1 MTMSFYTL
9 LNKDSNGSI
18 DEMRANIA
26 RSDFLLKIYIFINYI
41 PLNKTS
47 KKFRKMYY
55 RKLKL
60 TIWLYNIEPFEKNI
74 LMMKTI
80 KPKGEEALFY
90 DLRLRVKTLI

>member
-47 KKFRKMYY
+47 EFQKNELLKF
-55 RKLKL
+55 
-60 TIWLYNIEPFEKNI
+60 
-74 LMMKTI
+74 
-80 KPKGEEALFY
+80 
-90 DLRLRVKTLI
+90 

>member
-26 RSDFLLKIYIFINYI
+26 RSDFLLKIYIHVVFINYI

-47 KKFRKMYY
+47 KFQ
-55 RKLKL
+55 
-60 TIWLYNIEPFEKNI
+60 KNE
-74 LMMKTI
+74 LWENLSLLS
-80 KPKGEEALFY
+80 G
-90 DLRLRVKTLI
+90 

>member
-41 PLNKTS
+41 PLTKTS
-47 KKFRKMYY
+47 EFQ
-55 RKLKL
+55 
-60 TIWLYNIEPFEKNI
+60 KNE
-74 LMMKTI
+74 L
-80 KPKGEEALFY
+80 
-90 DLRLRVKTLI
+90 

>member
-18 DEMRANIA
+18 NEMRANIA

-47 KKFRKMYY
+47 KFQ
-55 RKLKL
+55 
-60 TIWLYNIEPFEKNI
+60 KNE
-74 LMMKTI
+74 LWENLSLLS
-80 KPKGEEALFY
+80 G
-90 DLRLRVKTLI
+90 

>member
-18 DEMRANIA
+18 DEMRA
-26 RSDFLLKIYIFINYI
+26 RSDFLLKIYIHVLFINYI